1 MLLDSVR
8 LFCVSCVFC
17 FVLFCFVSFFLKK
30 IASSL
35 GFVVLFSLLLLLEH
49 AVQRPCICALANC
62 RHCEV
67 MREQLVAVKG
77 VELS

>member
-1 MLLDSVR
+1 M
-8 LFCVSCVFC
+8 FAC
-17 FVLFCFVSFFLKK
+17 FVFLVSFALFLSLFLKK

-35 GFVVLFSLLLLLEH
+35 GFVVLFSLLLLLEQ